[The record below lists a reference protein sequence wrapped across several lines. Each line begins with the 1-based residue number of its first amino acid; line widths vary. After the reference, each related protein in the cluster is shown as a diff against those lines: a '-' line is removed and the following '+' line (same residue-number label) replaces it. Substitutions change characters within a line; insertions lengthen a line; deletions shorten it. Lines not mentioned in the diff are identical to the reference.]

1 MVHMISFLDAVWSID
16 LGIISWIYQ
25 IGGNSLFDFIAVL
38 FSHIGTVR
46 LIAILL
52 GIFFWTKKETRQ
64 ITFVLFVSI
73 IVSGLLVGILKD
85 IADRPRPYIL
95 LGLTAAD
102 MLVHTNPLTSFP
114 SGHTANAFVTAAA
127 VGYYFKKWLIPA
139 FLTACAAGLTRIW
152 LLVHYPSDVVAGA
165 IFGIFV
171 FVAIL
176 LFFKSLDRLGSR
188 IERKKAATELS

>member
-139 FLTACAAGLTRIW
+139 FLTACVAGLARIW

-176 LFFKSLDRLGSR
+176 LFFKSLDRLGGR

>member
-1 MVHMISFLDAVWSID
+1 MISFLDAVWSID
-16 LGIISWIYQ
+16 IGVISWIYQ
-25 IGGNSLFDFIAVL
+25 IGGNSLFDFIAIL

-46 LIAILL
+46 LIAVLL
-52 GIFFWTKKETRQ
+52 GIFFWMKKETRP
-64 ITFVLFVSI
+64 ITFILFVSI
-73 IVSGLLVGILKD
+73 IVSSLLVGILKD
-85 IADRPRPYIL
+85 IVDRPRPYIL

-114 SGHTANAFVTAAA
+114 SGHTANAFITAAA
-127 VGYYFKKWLIPA
+127 IGYYFKKWLIPA
-139 FLTACAAGLTRIW
+139 FLTACAAGLARIW

-171 FVAIL
+171 FAVIL

-188 IERKKAATELS
+188 NERKKAATELS